1 MEKKDILDCLEK
13 FSINQNFIWL
23 VLTFFG
29 IWFANKEG
37 EECMCRVLWV
47 LFMILFV
54 SVVLCAIAY
63 TYEYCVR
70 KCCKA
75 NDRKSGSRKEHIENN
90 SSK

>member
-37 EECMCRVLWV
+37 EECLGRVLWV
-47 LFMILFV
+47 LFMILCV

-63 TYEYCVR
+63 TYEYCAR
-70 KCCKA
+70 KCSNAHNHKSKCK
-75 NDRKSGSRKEHIENN
+75 KKCQELLSE
-90 SSK
+90 